1 MENGYI
7 KLHRKLT
14 QWEWYKDSTTLHF
27 FIHCLMRANHSD
39 NFCRGVEIKRGQF
52 TSSREILSNETGISL
67 QSIRT
72 SEARLI
78 KSQNLTSKST
88 SQFMLYG
95 IVNYELYQDTKI
107 NLTSKSTNEQQTTN
121 KPSTTN
127 KNVKNDKNIIYPE
140 FLPVDL
146 FNDFLEMRKKIKK
159 PATDNAVKLLIGKLE
174 KFHQQGLDITAI
186 IQNSLV
192 NNWQDLFPEKEQF
205 KKKGYNVWKN

>member
-1 MENGYI
+1 MDNGYI
-7 KLHRKLT
+7 KIHRKLT

-39 NFCRGVEIKRGQF
+39 NFCKGVEIKRGQF
-52 TSSREILSNETGISL
+52 TSSREVLSSETGISL

-78 KSQNLTSKST
+78 KSQNLTIKST
-88 SQFMLYG
+88 NQFMMYG
-95 IVNYELYQDTKI
+95 IVNYELYQEIKTKSTS
-107 NLTSKSTNEQQTTN
+107 NLTNEQQTAN
-121 KPSTTN
+121 KRTTTN
-127 KNVKNDKNIIYPE
+127 KNVKNEKNIIYPD

-146 FNDFLEMRKKIKK
+146 FNDFLEMREKIKK
-159 PATDNAVKLLIGKLE
+159 PATENAVKLLLGKLE

-192 NNWQDLFPEKEQF
+192 NNWQDLFAPKEQD